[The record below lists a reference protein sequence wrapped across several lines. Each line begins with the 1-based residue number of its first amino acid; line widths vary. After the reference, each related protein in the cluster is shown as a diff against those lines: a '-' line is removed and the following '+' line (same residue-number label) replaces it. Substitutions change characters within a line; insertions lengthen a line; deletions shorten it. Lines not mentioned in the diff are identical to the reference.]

1 VRPIALLLATL
12 ALAGCGSTGST
23 GEFGEVKLVMP
34 ARQTADDVG
43 VYFATS
49 RGYDEAE
56 GVTLEPT
63 RDQATADFRIAAR
76 PPANCVAVLA
86 IVQPDKLVLCVDKFI
101 LSDDPDKVKAVA
113 AALQR
118 GYTQAQLEPDE
129 AAAAMNIS
137 AADVEDAAPTW
148 TAGASKF
155 GALKPGPGRQPL
167 Y

>member
-1 VRPIALLLATL
+1 MAPQRREPTALRPASLEHARDVFVRDP
-12 ALAGCGSTGST
+12 AGTS
-23 GEFGEVKLVMP
+23 P
-34 ARQTADDVG
+34 AAQERDRD
-43 VYFATS
+43 

-63 RDQATADFRIAAR
+63 RDQATADFRITDK

-137 AADVEDAAPTW
+137 ADDVEDAAPTW
-148 TAGASKF
+148 TAGASTF
-155 GALKPGPGRQPL
+155 GALKPGPGRKPL